1 MTSISLKKPN
11 SGGIFRG
18 RRGGG
23 GNTMHAQRG
32 RRGLIS
38 GGEMMPDKLNK
49 VRDFFRSEVSL

>member
-49 VRDFFRSEVSL
+49 VRDFF